1 MSLKVSSARSQ
12 RTFSHF
18 PISNPPIM
26 TAKIKAHLEAG
37 KIILDEPIPGGFLA
51 EQVYVLLVN
60 SDDNPTAQE
69 LAQSTSGFAREVLLN
84 SSENIWAHD

>member
-1 MSLKVSSARSQ
+1 
-12 RTFSHF
+12 
-18 PISNPPIM
+18 M
-26 TAKIKAHLEAG
+26 TAKIKARLEAG

-60 SDDNPTAQE
+60 SDDKATAQE